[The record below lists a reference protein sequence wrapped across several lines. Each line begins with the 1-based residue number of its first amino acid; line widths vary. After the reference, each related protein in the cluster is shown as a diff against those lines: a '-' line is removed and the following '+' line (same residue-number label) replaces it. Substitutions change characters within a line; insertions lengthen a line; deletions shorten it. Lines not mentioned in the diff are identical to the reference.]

1 LAEVASDAQVA
12 LGNVYYYFKAKYDL
26 IVAISDQR
34 TGGIENL
41 IARLETISAPCER
54 LEGLVHARSTIVI
67 STPFTD
73 VPSAVSA
80 SKSQGRAG
88 R

>member
-1 LAEVASDAQVA
+1 MAEVASDAQVA
-12 LGNVYYYFKAKYDL
+12 LGNVYYYFKAKDDL

-41 IARLETISAPCER
+41 IARLEPISDPCER
-54 LEGLVHARSTIVI
+54 LEGLVHAWSTIVI
-67 STPFTD
+67 SMLFTD

>member
-1 LAEVASDAQVA
+1 MAEVASDAQVA
-12 LGNVYYYFKAKYDL
+12 SGNVYYYFKAKDDL

-41 IARLETISAPCER
+41 IVRLEPISDPCGR
-54 LEGLVHARSTIVI
+54 LEGLVQARSTIVI